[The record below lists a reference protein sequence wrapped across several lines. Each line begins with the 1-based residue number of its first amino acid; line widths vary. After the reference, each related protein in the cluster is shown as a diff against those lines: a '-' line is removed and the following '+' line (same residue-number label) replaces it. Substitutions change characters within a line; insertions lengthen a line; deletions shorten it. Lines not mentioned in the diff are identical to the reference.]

1 MKRKSTKVRVLAGG
15 VEGFFRRALDRG
27 RRLDHGEDLFAEVV
41 VISFEDPS
49 DMARVLTA
57 ERIRLLGATKGRA
70 TPITA
75 LAGHL
80 KRDTR
85 AVKRDVDVLEGFG
98 LLRTW
103 YEKNPAHG
111 RRKVV
116 ESRAAKYQ
124 LVATI

>member
-1 MKRKSTKVRVLAGG
+1 MKKKSTKVRVLAGG
-15 VEGFFRRALDRG
+15 VEGFFGRALHRG
-27 RRLDHGEDLFAEVV
+27 RELDHGEGLSPEV

-57 ERIRLLGATKGRA
+57 ERIRLLGAAKGRA
-70 TPITA
+70 TPIPA
-75 LAGHL
+75 LAGYL

-85 AVKRDVDVLEGFG
+85 AVKRDIDVLEGFG

-103 YEKNPAHG
+103 YEKNPGHG